1 MYSVNPIC
9 IYLFLLKLLTVGLIF
24 TAGRKPKPHH
34 ISNGSPDL
42 GIKKKS
48 REGKGM
54 SHTFSVICMRSYHN
68 I

>member
-1 MYSVNPIC
+1 MAFELLL
-9 IYLFLLKLLTVGLIF
+9 LFVL
-24 TAGRKPKPHH
+24 AGRRPKPHH

-54 SHTFSVICMRSYHN
+54 LFREEYKYLKI
-68 I
+68 